1 MYMASTTGYD
11 LPVRQ
16 ALRERGIS
24 DADIGYDKATGYVTI
39 RGQPFMQP
47 ARVYMGTSYAN
58 QQDFETAWQ
67 NYLRSQQTTNQPQ
80 INVPKTTTQPQTVSA
95 QPATSRTTPDYSS
108 IYNIGNPYD
117 QRVAEAISSLQSLI
131 QQIQQPVSLESIYSS
146 PQYEAFRAQAQ
157 KQAEQGIRAAQEA
170 LGAAGFG
177 RSTLLG
183 ERAQEIQN
191 LANEYLQTQVL
202 PQLIAAEEARRQAQL
217 ENALAFIR
225 QLAQQQAVMEGRYE
239 SAAERALREAQ
250 LTGQYLPAE
259 ARALIDSLLELKR
272 QAEAPGI
279 TAEARSELSSQ
290 ANEIRARLAGM
301 GVDTSL
307 FSADVPYAQAIQNVA
322 RAGTPTLAAR
332 EFEFERDTTMAQ
344 LTGRLP
350 DGTPTTA
357 EQQRQLQNL
366 WAIADATGVIPDQL
380 ADMYGIPRGT
390 PTQAAKQFA
399 LQYNLERRRIEN
411 AIANANAD
419 NARQDAAENF
429 RRLIQIWEATGS
441 APSGL
446 EAYGVS
452 PGTPW
457 RPYATSGQGNGINMR
472 DEVQGLVNA
481 LRSNEIT
488 PTEAYRQIEEDA
500 SLGLYTPEQAAALK
514 QVVETMAPNMPQP
527 ELTEEQRK
535 SLPSDAEIDKIWEK
549 EGKPKGYPKLDFRSW
564 YKSPNG
570 RLAGVPFET
579 WYRLY
584 GPRMID

>member
-1 MYMASTTGYD
+1 MPSTTGYD

-67 NYLRSQQTTNQPQ
+67 NFMRNQQTTNQPRV
-80 INVPKTTTQPQTVSA
+80 NVPKVSA
-95 QPATSRTTPDYSS
+95 QPETARTAQPDYSS
-108 IYNIGNPYD
+108 IYNIQNPYD
-117 QRVAEAISSLQSLI
+117 QRVAEAINSLQSLI
-131 QQIQQPVSLESIYSS
+131 QQIQQPISLENIYSS
-146 PQYEAFRAQAQ
+146 PQYAAFQAQAQ
-157 KQAEQGIRAAQEA
+157 RQAQQGIRAAQEA

-259 ARALIDSLLELKR
+259 ARALINSLLELKR

-279 TAEARSELSSQ
+279 TRDARDELSRRADVIRSQ
-290 ANEIRARLAGM
+290 LQGM
-301 GVDTSL
+301 GVDPSL
-307 FSADVPYAQAIQNVA
+307 FGADVPAAQAASNIA
-322 RAGTPTLAAR
+322 RAGIPTLQYQTVVA
-332 EFEFERDTTMAQ
+332 E

-357 EQQRQLQNL
+357 EQQRQLENL
-366 WAIADATGVIPDQL
+366 WRLAEETGRIPEQL

-390 PTQAAKQFA
+390 PTLAGRSFA
-399 LQYNLERRRIEN
+399 LQAQNM
-411 AIANANAD
+411 ASD
-419 NARQDAAENF
+419 NARANLAARF
-429 RRLIQIWEATGS
+429 SRLMDIWQGTGV
-441 APSGL
+441 APQGMQ
-446 EAYGVS
+446 EFGVA

-457 RPYATSGQGNGINMR
+457 RPYELREQQQAEEAAQVDAKTSADNLSEAKANIEGLTKAEAKQYAQGIR
-472 DEVQGLVNA
+472 DYLTD
-481 LRSNEIT
+481 SD
-488 PTEAYRQIEEDA
+488 YR
-500 SLGLYTPEQAAALK
+500 
-514 QVVETMAPNMPQP
+514 
-527 ELTEEQRK
+527 ELIK
-535 SLPSDAEIDKIWEK
+535 YID
-549 EGKPKGYPKLDFRSW
+549 DNF
-564 YKSPNG
+564 
-570 RLAGVPFET
+570 
-579 WYRLY
+579 
-584 GPRMID
+584 

>member
-1 MYMASTTGYD
+1 MASTTGYD
-11 LPVRQ
+11 LPIRQ

-80 INVPKTTTQPQTVSA
+80 INVPKATTQPQTVST

-131 QQIQQPVSLESIYSS
+131 QQIQQPVSLESIYAS
-146 PQYEAFRAQAQ
+146 PQYAAFQAQAQ
-157 KQAEQGIRAAQEA
+157 RQAQQGIRAAQEA

-272 QAEAPGI
+272 QAESPGI
-279 TAEARSELSSQ
+279 TREARAELSRQADVIRSQ
-290 ANEIRARLAGM
+290 LVGM
-301 GVDTSL
+301 GVDPSL
-307 FSADVPYAQAIQNVA
+307 FGADVPAAQAQQNIGRAGVQTLEAQQFAYQQARDKIADERYKQEFDEDVRRFNLEYALDKAVKNRQLSQEDARIALQKANLSLREQELELERSLREQELELERQREARLSQPEPKTAESMRTYFDSMVVPDPVTNEIQNK
-322 RAGTPTLAAR
+322 
-332 EFEFERDTTMAQ
+332 
-344 LTGRLP
+344 
-350 DGTPTTA
+350 
-357 EQQRQLQNL
+357 
-366 WAIADATGVIPDQL
+366 DQL
-380 ADMYGIPRGT
+380 ERAI
-390 PTQAAKQFA
+390 
-399 LQYNLERRRIEN
+399 LE
-411 AIANANAD
+411 
-419 NARQDAAENF
+419 
-429 RRLIQIWEATGS
+429 
-441 APSGL
+441 SGL
-446 EAYGVS
+446 PEYEIYKLYLRYGL
-452 PGTPW
+452 PWNGPIPTP
-457 RPYATSGQGNGINMR
+457 
-472 DEVQGLVNA
+472 
-481 LRSNEIT
+481 
-488 PTEAYRQIEEDA
+488 
-500 SLGLYTPEQAAALK
+500 
-514 QVVETMAPNMPQP
+514 
-527 ELTEEQRK
+527 
-535 SLPSDAEIDKIWEK
+535 
-549 EGKPKGYPKLDFRSW
+549 
-564 YKSPNG
+564 
-570 RLAGVPFET
+570 
-579 WYRLY
+579 
-584 GPRMID
+584 

>member
-1 MYMASTTGYD
+1 MASTTGYD
-11 LPVRQ
+11 LPIRQ

-67 NYLRSQQTTNQPQ
+67 NFMRNQQTTQQPQ
-80 INVPKTTTQPQTVSA
+80 VNVPRTQTPSA
-95 QPATSRTTPDYSS
+95 QSIRPVADYSS
-108 IYNIGNPYD
+108 IYDIRNPYD

-131 QQIQQPVSLESIYSS
+131 QQFQQPVSLESIYAS
-146 PQYEAFRAQAQ
+146 PQYAAFQAQAQ
-157 KQAEQGIRAAQEA
+157 RQAQQGIRAAQEA

-272 QAEAPGI
+272 QAESPGI
-279 TAEARSELSSQ
+279 TREARAELSRQADVIRSQ
-290 ANEIRARLAGM
+290 LAGM
-301 GVDTSL
+301 GVDPSL
-307 FSADVPYAQAIQNVA
+307 FGADVTADQAAANLA
-322 RAGTPTLAAR
+322 RAGIQTLAAR
-332 EFEFERDTTMAQ
+332 QQQFEQDVIMAQ

-357 EQQRQLQNL
+357 EQQRQLENL
-366 WAIADATGVIPDQL
+366 WRIAEETGRIPDHL

-390 PTQAAKQFA
+390 PTLAGRSFA
-399 LQYNLERRRIEN
+399 LQAQNT
-411 AIANANAD
+411 ASD
-419 NARQDAAENF
+419 NARANLAARF
-429 RRLIQIWEATGS
+429 SRLMDIWQGTGV
-441 APSGL
+441 APQGM
-446 EAYGVS
+446 EDFGVR

-457 RPYATSGQGNGINMR
+457 RPYELREQQQAEEAAQVDAKTSADNLSEAKANIEGLTKAEAKRYAQGIR
-472 DEVQGLVNA
+472 DYLTD
-481 LRSNEIT
+481 SD
-488 PTEAYRQIEEDA
+488 YR
-500 SLGLYTPEQAAALK
+500 
-514 QVVETMAPNMPQP
+514 
-527 ELTEEQRK
+527 ELIK
-535 SLPSDAEIDKIWEK
+535 YID
-549 EGKPKGYPKLDFRSW
+549 DNF
-564 YKSPNG
+564 
-570 RLAGVPFET
+570 
-579 WYRLY
+579 
-584 GPRMID
+584 